1 MPIIQGIKRK
11 NPLDINQNV
20 TIGVAFPLDETNMF
34 TGTPT
39 TKEQVKNNLLNLLLT
54 KKGERV
60 NHPNFGI
67 GLQGYLFEQSIDN
80 NSVYEQIYNQIQIY
94 IPEITLVD
102 ANINYIPDEH
112 TLTIKLV
119 YQFNLD
125 GAQDAISITI

>member
-1 MPIIQGIKRK
+1 MPINQGTKRK

-54 KKGERV
+54 KKGERI
-60 NHPNFGI
+60 NHPSFGI
-67 GLQGYLFEQSIDN
+67 GLQDHLFEQSIDN
-80 NSVYEQIYNQIQIY
+80 NSVYEQIHAQIQIY

-102 ANINYIPDEH
+102 ANIDYDADNH
-112 TLTIKLV
+112 TLTIKIT

-125 GAQDAISITI
+125 RTKDAISITV